1 MMNERKKVLIAYDG
15 SAYADAALD
24 DLRRAG
30 LPREAEALIVTV
42 SDGLVP
48 TSSPIAEIAGI
59 ALTSRRVTSAIAVAK
74 EQAERLLVEARGFAQ
89 QARRR
94 VLSYFPDWEV
104 RTRVLEGS
112 PSWELLKEAERWQ
125 PDLVVVGSQGRSALG
140 RFFLGSVSKKLATES
155 RSSVR
160 VVRRM
165 AEKNDDKQPRIMIGV
180 DGSPGAERAVRSVG
194 RRVWPEGTEVR
205 IVAVDD
211 GVSPTRIA
219 HILPTT
225 AATIRSRNEE
235 AVAKARR
242 MTEWAADELRAIG
255 LQVSVGIEKGEPQS
269 ILIEEAL
276 KWGADSIFVGSHG
289 LDHLNEESGL
299 GNVSTG
305 LVTKAHCS
313 VEVVRS

>member
-1 MMNERKKVLIAYDG
+1 MNDRKKVLIAYDG

-24 DLRRAG
+24 DLRLAG

-48 TSSPIAEIAGI
+48 ASSPVAEIAGT

-74 EQAERLLVEARGFAQ
+74 EQATRLFVEARGFATE
-89 QARRR
+89 ARRR

-104 RTRVLEGS
+104 SIKVLDGS
-112 PSWELLKEAERWQ
+112 PSWELLQEAEEWQ

-160 VVRRM
+160 VARRI
-165 AEKNDDKQPRIMIGV
+165 AEKSDGEPPRIMIGV
-180 DGSPGAERAVRSVG
+180 DGSPGSERAVRSVG

-205 IVAVDD
+205 VVAVDD

-219 HILPTT
+219 HILPTM
-225 AATIRSRNEE
+225 AATITGCNEE
-235 AVAKARR
+235 AAVKARQ
-242 MTEWAADELRAIG
+242 MVEWAESELRAIG
-255 LQVSVGIEKGEPQS
+255 LQVSVALVKGEPQS

-276 KWGADSIFVGSHG
+276 KWEADSIFVGSYG
-289 LDHLNEESGL
+289 LDHHDEESGL
-299 GNVSTG
+299 GSVSTG
-305 LVTKAHCS
+305 LVANAPCS
-313 VEVVRS
+313 VEVVR